1 MTDPE
6 RKSLSDISNSAQP
19 IVPDHELIRVIGRGS
34 SGQVWL
40 ARNALGTYRAVKV
53 VHAQSFSHRR
63 PFEREFNG
71 ILKFEPLSRLHDGLV
86 DILQVGFNEAGGYFY
101 CVMEL
106 ADNVTREQTVNP
118 ETYEPRTMAHDQQ
131 RLKRLPIEECLRL
144 GAGIA
149 SALGFLHKHGLT
161 HRDIKPSNIIFVQGT
176 PKLADIGL
184 VNDVSSVKTYLGT
197 EGFIPPEGSGSVSAD
212 IYALGKILYE
222 LSTGND
228 RNAYPALP
236 ADLDR
241 HAEKLDL
248 VEFNKIVL
256 KACRS
261 KPRDRFNTADDL
273 LLELLNFQFKAK
285 QLRKER
291 RLKLLARFVAILG
304 GIVAVIVVTS
314 LIRRIIWFQQHGP

>member
-6 RKSLSDISNSAQP
+6 HKPLSEISIAALP
-19 IVPDHELIRVIGRGS
+19 LVPDHELIRIIGRGS

-40 ARNALGTYRAVKV
+40 ARNALGTYRAVKI
-53 VHAQSFSHRR
+53 VHAQGFEHRS

-71 ILKFEPLSRLHDGLV
+71 ILKFEPVSRLHDGLV
-86 DILQVGFNEAGGYFY
+86 DVLQVGFNEAGGYFY
-101 CVMEL
+101 CVLEL
-106 ADNVTREQTVNP
+106 TDDAATGQSVTP
-118 ETYEPRTMAHDQQ
+118 ETYEPRTLAHDQH
-131 RLKRLPIEECLRL
+131 RLKRLPVEECLRL

-161 HRDIKPSNIIFVQGT
+161 HRDIKPSNIIFVQGR

-184 VNDVSSVKTYLGT
+184 VSEVSSVKTYLGT
-197 EGFIPPEGSGSVSAD
+197 EGFIPPEGSGSVAAD

-222 LSTGND
+222 LSTGHD
-228 RNAYPALP
+228 RNAYPLLS

-241 HAEKLDL
+241 SAEKDDL

-256 KACRS
+256 KACRTN
-261 KPRDRFNTADDL
+261 PRDRFKSADDL
-273 LLELLNFQFKAK
+273 LLALLNFQFKAK

-291 RLKLLARFVAILG
+291 RMKLLASLMAILG
-304 GIVAVIVVTS
+304 GIVAFIIVVS
-314 LIRRIIWFQQHGP
+314 LIRRIIWLQQNGQ